1 MNDDERENMTLLLQ
15 SFWKEERN
23 EELFSMIICI
33 RCVGVINI
41 VIMEDVRWSR
51 LWMNVWKKMLIERYM
66 DLLPSVKRFLKYL
79 NYCYL
84 VIVLDI
90 NLGQVKYLGIFC
102 LVFAIYSSFFL
113 NECVCLFFFI
123 FGNY

>member
-1 MNDDERENMTLLLQ
+1 
-15 SFWKEERN
+15 
-23 EELFSMIICI
+23 
-33 RCVGVINI
+33 
-41 VIMEDVRWSR
+41 
-51 LWMNVWKKMLIERYM
+51 MNVWKKMLIERYM

-113 NECVCLFFFI
+113 NECLCLFFFI